1 MGLGWPP
8 SGVPKP
14 PYAGRDIMAKVL
26 VIDDEQDIGNLLDTL
41 LSRKS
46 YDVILAYGGRK
57 GPFGE
62 NAPMLWC

>member
-1 MGLGWPP
+1 
-8 SGVPKP
+8 
-14 PYAGRDIMAKVL
+14 MAKVL